1 MSFVDRYLPYF
12 WQQLISHLLSGPLP
26 FSALFTESSQ
36 ENQLCSPSPFSSAL
50 KAPHPL
56 CCMSFSV
63 SCLLSNF
70 FLKGVGQTVQEI
82 MLVYFSSSYGN
93 TACCLFAHLLVRVFQ
108 ADLELVSRGAGLL
121 LFSQC
126 NVAWRSFV
134 QAGGLWCWSFAS
146 SWRFFS
152 AKCGSSISA
161 RFLIYGTH
169 AVCFLS
175 LVTVLDPPLLVS

>member
-93 TACCLFAHLLVRVFQ
+93 TACCLFAHFLVCWMSPKQVWSWC
-108 ADLELVSRGAGLL
+108 LVAQVPSYFLSITWCGETLYRLGVHGVKTLIL
-121 LFSQC
+121 P
-126 NVAWRSFV
+126 VA
-134 QAGGLWCWSFAS
+134 
-146 SWRFFS
+146 FFLPR
-152 AKCGSSISA
+152 GSSISA
-161 RFLIYGTH
+161 KFLI
-169 AVCFLS
+169 
-175 LVTVLDPPLLVS
+175 